1 MLKSIRRTLHY
12 RKEYVSAIIAKL
24 QANDRTHAVVTA
36 LRRGLV
42 EL

>member
-1 MLKSIRRTLHY
+1 MDPSGDWGIM
-12 RKEYVSAIIAKL
+12 EGGIAKL

-42 EL
+42 GL

>member
-1 MLKSIRRTLHY
+1 MASVLGPLGNWGIM
-12 RKEYVSAIIAKL
+12 EGGIAKL

>member
-1 MLKSIRRTLHY
+1 M
-12 RKEYVSAIIAKL
+12 EGGIAKL